1 MSYMKT
7 STITIR
13 LDDALRRQLALL
25 RFERLRKRTLPFAE
39 SQGYLTDE
47 DIFRDVS

>member
-13 LDDALRRQLALL
+13 LDDAL
-25 RFERLRKRTLPFAE
+25 ERELDQRASASPTSSTPTTLMNQNDSP
-39 SQGYLTDE
+39 
-47 DIFRDVS
+47 